1 MLVDWD
7 APIVM
12 GDGVEL
18 RADVFLP
25 DDGETHPVIMS
36 LGPYAKGL
44 AFQEGFAPMWR
55 TLEAE
60 HPDAVAGSSNR
71 YQNWETADPE
81 KWVPDGYVVIRV
93 DSRGAGRSP
102 GYLDILSPRETQ
114 DYYDCIE
121 WAAAQPWSNGRV
133 GLLGI
138 SYYAVNQWQV
148 AALRPP
154 HLAAICPWEGAT
166 DFYRELTHHGGI
178 LHVFL
183 PQWYPV
189 QVASMQHGA
198 PDSPRHRVT
207 GVPVTGPGVLS
218 EEERAKN
225 AADTVAA
232 LHDHALLDAYYR
244 ERSAD
249 LARITVPV
257 LSAAN
262 WAHHLHTRGG
272 FEGYA
277 GVASEQKWLEVHGL
291 QHWVEFYTD
300 YGVALQKR
308 FFGHF
313 LQGQDTGWDK
323 QPPVFLN
330 VRRADGS
337 FEQRAEEEWPLARTR
352 WTAFHLDLVRGA
364 LAPAADPGERSAE
377 FEALGD
383 GLTFWTEPLAEELEL
398 TGPASA
404 SLRVASSTTD
414 ADLFLTLRVQDPD
427 GRDVTFVSAMDP
439 HGAIGLGWLRA
450 SLRKLDAARSEP
462 YRPWHTFDERQP
474 LTPGEPV
481 DLEIEIWPTSVVVP
495 AGHRLGVSVLG
506 RDFAFPGAGPWPSA
520 FGVAMRGNGTFVHT
534 DPEDRGSDVYAGRTT
549 LLSGGKH
556 PSFLLLPVVPAGA
569 GKAGSG

>member
-7 APIVM
+7 APITM
-12 GDGVEL
+12 DDGVEL

-25 DDGETHPVIMS
+25 DDGATHPVIMS
-36 LGPYAKGL
+36 HGPYAKGL

-55 TLEAE
+55 TLADE

-102 GYLDILSPRETQ
+102 GCLDIFSPRETR
-114 DYYDCIE
+114 DYYECIE
-121 WAAAQPWSNGRV
+121 WAGVQPWSNGKV

-154 HLAAICPWEGAT
+154 HLAAICPWEGGT
-166 DFYRELTHHGGI
+166 DFYRELSHHGGI
-178 LHVFL
+178 LHTFL
-183 PQWYPV
+183 QQWYPV
-189 QVASMQHGA
+189 QVASVQHGVA
-198 PDSPRHRVT
+198 GSPWHRIT

-218 EEERAKN
+218 DEERAKN
-225 AADTVAA
+225 AADTVGAV
-232 LHDHALLDAYYR
+232 HDHALLDAYYR
-244 ERSAD
+244 ERTAD
-249 LARITVPV
+249 LPRITVPV
-257 LSAAN
+257 LSAVN

-277 GVASEQKWLEVHGL
+277 GVASDRKWLEVHGL

-300 YGVALQKR
+300 YGVGLQKR

-313 LQGQDTGWDK
+313 LQGRDTGWDD
-323 QPPVFLN
+323 QPPVLLN
-330 VRRADGS
+330 VRRADGG
-337 FEQRAEEEWPLARTR
+337 FEQRPEEEWPLARTK
-352 WTAFHLDLVRGA
+352 WTAFHLDLDHRA
-364 LAPAADPGERSAE
+364 LAPSAAPAERSAG
-377 FEALGD
+377 FDALGD
-383 GLTFWTEPLAEELEL
+383 GLTFWTEPLTDELEL

-414 ADLFLTLRVQDPD
+414 ADLFLTLRVQDPG
-427 GRDVTFVSAMDP
+427 GRDVTFVSATDP
-439 HGAIGLGWLRA
+439 HGAVGLGWLRA
-450 SLRKLDAARSEP
+450 SLRKLDPARSEP

-481 DLEIEIWPTSVVVP
+481 DLQIEIWPTSVVVP
-495 AGHRLGVSVLG
+495 AGYRLGVSVQG
-506 RDFAFPGAGPWPSA
+506 RDFEFPGAGPWPSES
-520 FGVAMRGNGTFVHT
+520 GVSMRGNGTFLHT
-534 DPEDRGSDVYAGRTT
+534 DAEDRGSDVYAGRTT
-549 LLSGGKH
+549 LISGGRQ
-556 PSFLLLPVVPAGA
+556 PSFLLLPVVP
-569 GKAGSG
+569 GKDGG